1 MTKLDD
7 DRFLD
12 GYFDD
17 AKKSSPAI
25 PDALMARIVAD
36 AAAETDRRAQMRAR
50 VEPVS
55 VWRQIWQAVGGW
67 PAIAGLSAATLTGVW
82 IGLNPPANVS
92 NALAQAIG
100 QESESTTD
108 YLFDPVSGFEFAMLE
123 G

>member
-12 GYFDD
+12 AYFDD

-36 AAAETDRRAQMRAR
+36 AAAETDRRTQMAAR

-100 QESESTTD
+100 QDSESTTD